1 MIARRAAIALLRG
14 YKRFVSPCLPVACRY
29 TPTCSE
35 YAMEAVR
42 VHGVMRGLS
51 LAARR
56 IARCRPFGG
65 AGQDPVPAVIRPASV
80 IQRGGGV

>member
-1 MIARRAAIALLRG
+1 MIARRAVIAVFRG

-65 AGQDPVPAVIRPASV
+65 AGHDPVPVVVRPGTTIR
-80 IQRGGGV
+80 RGEGA